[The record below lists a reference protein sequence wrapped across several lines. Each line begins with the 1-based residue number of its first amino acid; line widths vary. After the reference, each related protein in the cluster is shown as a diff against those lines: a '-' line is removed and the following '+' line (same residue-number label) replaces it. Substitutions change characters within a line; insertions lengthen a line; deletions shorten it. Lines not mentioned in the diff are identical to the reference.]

1 MLASA
6 LGVSCTSGAGGIGAV
21 SCGFGGSQP
30 PLEIQFDA
38 AGDRPD
44 AATVRVVGIPPDHL
58 RAARDWT
65 SEQWASALRVTVVS
79 SDAAGAVE
87 AALPPVIGS
96 YTVERNAVVFKP
108 QFGFDQGRRYRVV
121 FDGTRLSSGGEVPL
135 TAIVGLPGRE
145 LEPTTIVTA
154 VYPSGD
160 VVPENQLRF
169 YLQFSAPM
177 GRKGGIGYVRLLDE
191 AGDEVREPFLPLD
204 ADFWNRDRTRFTM
217 FFDPGRQKRGILPN
231 EEMGRSLVDGRS
243 YTLVVSREWLDAQG
257 MPLKEEFRRRFRVGP
272 PDERPLD
279 QHTWRIDAP
288 RAGSRDALAVTFPE
302 PLDHG
307 LLQRALAIADGRG
320 RRIDGEVRIEAH
332 ETRWVFTPAAA
343 WRSGDYFLQAMTI
356 LEDMAGNRIGRAF
369 EVDEFSRADES
380 SAQETVVVPFRV
392 E

>member
-1 MLASA
+1 MIRDGRSVAEIMSLGATILAVDA
-6 LGVSCTSGAGGIGAV
+6 VMDGVAEMI
-21 SCGFGGSQP
+21 P
-30 PLEIQFDA
+30 EIQIEGTF
-38 AGDRPD
+38 PD
-44 AATVRVVGIPPDHL
+44 GTKL
-58 RAARDWT
+58 
-65 SEQWASALRVTVVS
+65 VTVHQ
-79 SDAAGAVE
+79 
-87 AALPPVIGS
+87 PIGS
-96 YTVERNAVVFKP
+96 YTVERNAVAFKP

-160 VVPENQLRF
+160 VVPENQLRL

-177 GRKGGIGYVRLLDE
+177 GHKGGIGYVRLLDE

-257 MPLKEEFRRRFRVGP
+257 MPLREEFRRRFRVGP

-279 QHTWRIDAP
+279 QHTWRVDAP
-288 RAGSRDALAVTFPE
+288 RAGSRDALAHYVSGAARPRPPAAGAGNCRRPRPPDRWRGQDRSARNALGFHAGCRLAQRRLLPAG
-302 PLDHG
+302 DDDSRRHG
-307 LLQRALAIADGRG
+307 RRPHRPRVRG
-320 RRIDGEVRIEAH
+320 RRI
-332 ETRWVFTPAAA
+332 
-343 WRSGDYFLQAMTI
+343 L
-356 LEDMAGNRIGRAF
+356 AGG
-369 EVDEFSRADES
+369 
-380 SAQETVVVPFRV
+380 
-392 E
+392 